1 MMNEKRYSHLINPIS
16 GYTSANSQSTTILIP
31 PSKNSG
37 VLSDVYSK
45 PLFIAP
51 TEIKIEIAKK
61 LNIKYFMIIQND
73 EKILISNEMNKVIKW
88 IDLKDEKG
96 ITVY

>member
-1 MMNEKRYSHLINPIS
+1 M
-16 GYTSANSQSTTILIP
+16 
-31 PSKNSG
+31 
-37 VLSDVYSK
+37 
-45 PLFIAP
+45 
-51 TEIKIEIAKK
+51 KIEIAKK

>member
-1 MMNEKRYSHLINPIS
+1 
-16 GYTSANSQSTTILIP
+16 
-31 PSKNSG
+31 
-37 VLSDVYSK
+37 
-45 PLFIAP
+45 
-51 TEIKIEIAKK
+51 
-61 LNIKYFMIIQND
+61 MIIQND

>member
-1 MMNEKRYSHLINPIS
+1 MSI
-16 GYTSANSQSTTILIP
+16 QSLYLLRQ
-31 PSKNSG
+31 K
-37 VLSDVYSK
+37 K
-45 PLFIAP
+45 M
-51 TEIKIEIAKK
+51 KIEIAKK

-88 IDLKDEKG
+88 IDFKDEKG